1 MQAALASPEGLEQL
15 ERLEALVF
23 QDRWVIRV
31 FQVRQ
36 DHLDSQDNL
45 ARQDYQVCTSPTL
58 VVSI

>member
-15 ERLEALVF
+15 ELLEALVF

-45 ARQDYQVCTSPTL
+45 ARQDYQVCTLSL
-58 VVSI
+58 IHI